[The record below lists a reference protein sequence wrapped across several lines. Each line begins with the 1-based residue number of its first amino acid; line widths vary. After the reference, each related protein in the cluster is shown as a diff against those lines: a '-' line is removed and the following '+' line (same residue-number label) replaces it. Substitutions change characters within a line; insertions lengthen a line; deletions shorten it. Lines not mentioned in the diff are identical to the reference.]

1 MPTDVA
7 TFRARLLDERA
18 AVVAAISAIDLVD
31 EQNKHTTAKANLET
45 SPAMQAFK
53 RADRRWSLVQ
63 EKIARLDVLD
73 EQIAVFN
80 P

>member
-18 AVVAAISAIDLVD
+18 AVVAEIAAIDLVD
-31 EQNKHTTAKANLET
+31 EQARHTTAKTNLEN
-45 SPAMQAFK
+45 SPAMVAFRK
-53 RADRRWSLVQ
+53 ADRRWSLVQ